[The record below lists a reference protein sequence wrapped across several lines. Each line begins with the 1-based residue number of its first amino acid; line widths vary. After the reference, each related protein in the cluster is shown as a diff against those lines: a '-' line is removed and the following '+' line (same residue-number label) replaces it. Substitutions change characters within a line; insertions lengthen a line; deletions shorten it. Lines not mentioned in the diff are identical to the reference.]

1 MGSDLVKALSNPFE
15 SAVHDCSQI
24 SGESD
29 CSSGCCSCHTKT
41 IAPEADPDA
50 GDGLEGSAQEETDA
64 EINTQT
70 KENG

>member
-24 SGESD
+24 SSESD
-29 CSSGCCSCHTKT
+29 CSSGCCSCHSKT
-41 IAPEADPDA
+41 IAPEADPDE
-50 GDGLEGSAQEETDA
+50 GDEETDA

>member
-1 MGSDLVKALSNPFE
+1 MGNDLVRALSRPFE

-24 SGESD
+24 SSETD

-41 IAPEADPDA
+41 IAPEADPDE
-50 GDGLEGSAQEETDA
+50 GDEETDA

>member
-1 MGSDLVKALSNPFE
+1 MGNDLVRALSRPFE
-15 SAVHDCSQI
+15 SAVHDCSQV
-24 SGESD
+24 SSETD

-41 IAPEADPDA
+41 IAPEADPDE
-50 GDGLEGSAQEETDA
+50 GDEETDA